1 MSPTSISG
9 KSLVQNSRKNA
20 QKTTLVISKSY
31 FKMILVSRP
40 NQASLEIAKVA
51 LMATKVAALGMV
63 LVNRMSKSVQLLIW

>member
-1 MSPTSISG
+1 MCC
-9 KSLVQNSRKNA
+9 
-20 QKTTLVISKSY
+20 KSY
-31 FKMILVSRP
+31 FEMILVSRP